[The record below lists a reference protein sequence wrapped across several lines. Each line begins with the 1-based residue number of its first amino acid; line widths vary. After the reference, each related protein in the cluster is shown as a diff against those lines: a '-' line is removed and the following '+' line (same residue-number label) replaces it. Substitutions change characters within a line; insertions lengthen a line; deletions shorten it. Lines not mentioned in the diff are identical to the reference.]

1 MDEVKTR
8 ENHCALLFT
17 DSLGRVVFVD
27 NNFLRMT
34 HCPEEGIAVGEPLE
48 DVLGLDRQTVAQLMR
63 EVAQN
68 GYVLHRLLELCDATG
83 ASTCVWCTGVATYQ
97 NGETFIGADFIL
109 QDSAWTGIPEAQS
122 EHHHADIL
130 SRLLKYIRARAR
142 SLEDQTLLQ
151 SYFTAQVNALQ
162 VLLARMAGLRTCVA
176 LEAIINESAQRSG
189 WPVCMKDGSVEVE
202 PMDVEA
208 EARALCELL
217 SQIVDYVVG
226 VVGRRLVVQEMQAV
240 DDQADEWALEAAS
253 RSGMRELISA
263 LQ

>member
-1 MDEVKTR
+1 MDEAKTR

-27 NNFLRMT
+27 NNFLNMM
-34 HCPEEGIAVGEPLE
+34 HCAEEGIAVGEPLE
-48 DVLGLDRQTVAQLMR
+48 DVLGLDRHTVAQLMR
-63 EVAQN
+63 KVAQD
-68 GYVLHRLLELCDATG
+68 GYVLHRLLELRDVTG
-83 ASTCVWCTGVATYQ
+83 SSTRVWCTGVATYQ
-97 NGETFIGADFIL
+97 NGGTFIGADFIL
-109 QDSAWTGIPEAQS
+109 QDSAWTGIPEAQL

-130 SRLLKYIRARAR
+130 GRLLKYIRTRAR

-162 VLLARMAGLRTCVA
+162 VLLAHMGGLRTCA
-176 LEAIINESAQRSG
+176 TLEAIVNESAQRNG
-189 WPVCMKDGSVEVE
+189 WPVCMKDGNLEVE

-208 EARALCELL
+208 EAKALCELL
-217 SQIVDYVVG
+217 SQVVDYVVG

-240 DDQADEWALEAAS
+240 DEQADEWALEAAS
-253 RSGMRELISA
+253 RSGMRELIGA